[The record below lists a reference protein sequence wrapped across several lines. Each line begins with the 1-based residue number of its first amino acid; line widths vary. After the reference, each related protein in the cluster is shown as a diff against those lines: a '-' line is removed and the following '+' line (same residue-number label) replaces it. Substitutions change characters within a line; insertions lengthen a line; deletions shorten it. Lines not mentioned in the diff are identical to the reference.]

1 MKIDSVLSYARLS
14 LNDSSLIDHFE
25 FFKSRGVA
33 LINAAPVSLG
43 LLTPQGPREWNPAM
57 EDVKKA
63 CAGAVQYCTEQGV
76 DITRLAVH
84 YSVNHDEV
92 RTRADYRTPGCS
104 LLQFLYM

>member
-1 MKIDSVLSYARLS
+1 
-14 LNDSSLIDHFE
+14 
-25 FFKSRGVA
+25 
-33 LINAAPVSLG
+33 
-43 LLTPQGPREWNPAM
+43 M

-92 RTRADYRTPGCS
+92 RTRADYRHLVALYYSFYTCNETHFIS
-104 LLQFLYM
+104 KIIWLNLLTNFVP

>member
-1 MKIDSVLSYARLS
+1 
-14 LNDSSLIDHFE
+14 
-25 FFKSRGVA
+25 
-33 LINAAPVSLG
+33 
-43 LLTPQGPREWNPAM
+43 M
-57 EDVKKA
+57 EDVKKT

-104 LLQFLYM
+104 LLQFYTCNDTHLMSKII

>member
-1 MKIDSVLSYARLS
+1 
-14 LNDSSLIDHFE
+14 
-25 FFKSRGVA
+25 
-33 LINAAPVSLG
+33 
-43 LLTPQGPREWNPAM
+43 M

-84 YSVNHDEV
+84 YTQSTMIDEV
-92 RTRADYRTPGCS
+92 RTCTDYRTPGCS